1 MSDTPQAASPHPWP
15 ELPTAAWRETYETLH
30 LWTQI
35 VGKIRLT
42 LTPWLNHSW
51 HVTLYVTARGLTTS
65 PIPDGERSFQ
75 IDFDFIDHV
84 LRISVSDGAHWQLAL
99 AGQSVASFYAAV
111 MNQLAELGIHVA
123 IDDMPSELPDP
134 VRFSEDRK
142 HASYDPDAVRRFF
155 QILVNVDRV
164 FKQFRTGFLGK
175 ASPVH
180 FFWGSFDLAATRF
193 SGRGAP
199 RHPGGVPNLSDAVAC
214 EAYSHEES
222 SAGFWPG
229 SGAIDYPAFYSYAYP
244 EPPGFRAVKVQPDA
258 AFFSEAL
265 GEFILPYDAVR
276 NAAQPEQTLLA
287 FLQSTYEAAANA
299 AKWDRETL
307 ECTLGQPGVVRE
319 V

>member
-1 MSDTPQAASPHPWP
+1 MSKNPQAASLIAWP
-15 ELPTAAWRETYETLH
+15 ELPTAGWRETYDTLH

-35 VGKIRLT
+35 VGKIRLAR
-42 LTPWLNHSW
+42 TPWLNHSW
-51 HVTLYVTARGLTTS
+51 HVALYVTPRGLTTS
-65 PIPDGERSFQ
+65 PIPDGVRTFQ
-75 IDFDFIDHV
+75 IDFDLIDHA
-84 LRISVSDGAHWQLAL
+84 LRISTSDGATRQLAL
-99 AGQSVASFYAAV
+99 AGQSVASFYSAV
-111 MNQLAELGIHVA
+111 MTDLRELGIAVA
-123 IDDMPSELPDP
+123 IEDMPSELPDP
-134 VRFSEDRK
+134 IPFSRDSQ
-142 HASYDPDAVRRFF
+142 HASYDPEAVRRF
-155 QILVNVDRV
+155 QRILVNVDRV

-193 SGRGAP
+193 SGRRAP
-199 RHPGGVPNLSDAVAC
+199 RHPGGMPHLPDAVAC

-229 SGAIDYPAFYSYAYP
+229 SGVIDYPAFYSYAYP
-244 EPPGFRAVKVQPDA
+244 EPAGFRSTAVRPAA

-276 NAAQPEQTLLA
+276 TAAEPDQALLE

-299 AKWDRETL
+299 AKWDRDAL
-307 ECTLGQPGVVRE
+307 ECALGQPGIVRA